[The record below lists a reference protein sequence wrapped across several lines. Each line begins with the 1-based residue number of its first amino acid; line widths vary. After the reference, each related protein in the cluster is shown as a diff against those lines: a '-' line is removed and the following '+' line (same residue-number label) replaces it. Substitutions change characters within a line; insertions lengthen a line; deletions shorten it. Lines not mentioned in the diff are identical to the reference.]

1 MPQTHPTL
9 PQKHPSVFHTATLRY
24 ETLQQARSPMCWP
37 TEEVR
42 MSGRTRAACGLVVA
56 SLFAAST
63 AAGQG
68 ARVQFGVAGSL
79 TVPLGDFH
87 ADASGDGFKA
97 DGKGWPCSTCGRG
110 KARSGFGWILT
121 TARTAATIS
130 STPISRASWVHRPPP
145 RSNSLGEPP
154 T

>member
-1 MPQTHPTL
+1 
-9 PQKHPSVFHTATLRY
+9 
-24 ETLQQARSPMCWP
+24 
-37 TEEVR
+37 

-87 ADASGDGFKA
+87 ADANGDGFKA
-97 DGKGWPCSTCGRG
+97 G
-110 KARSGFGWILT
+110 
-121 TARTAATIS
+121 
-130 STPISRASWVHRPPP
+130 
-145 RSNSLGEPP
+145 
-154 T
+154 

>member
-56 SLFAAST
+56 SPFAAST

-68 ARVQFGVAGSL
+68 ARLQFGVGRNLS
-79 TVPLGDFH
+79 VPLGALH
-87 ADASGDGFKA
+87 ADPNAA
-97 DGKGWPCSTCGRG
+97 ACKGGLRG
-110 KARSGFGWILT
+110 L
-121 TARTAATIS
+121 
-130 STPISRASWVHRPPP
+130 
-145 RSNSLGEPP
+145 LLD
-154 T
+154 